1 MRSLLYCVPSPLN
14 AALGLTKIKVNNMNI
29 WWLAIDRD
37 YTSYEELKYR
47 KVVAQGWPKLGDLS
61 LLLPLV
67 TNNYKNEFLGTVNA
81 LNKLAYGEEG
91 HASKVMWSL
100 FSMKKG
106 DLVVGIEGTTVRGI
120 CQVNLDANESY
131 QLQSPNAFN
140 YAQTISSGVKWV
152 DWNESILGTPP
163 TAPAKSVQGVA
174 GLNKEYNRVL
184 EAWER
189 CTI

>member
-1 MRSLLYCVPSPLN
+1 
-14 AALGLTKIKVNNMNI
+14 MNI

-67 TNNYKNEFLGTVNA
+67 INNYKNEFLETVNA

-174 GLNKEYNRVL
+174 GLHKEYNRVL
-184 EAWER
+184 EAWEK